1 MKNINLPIITNF
13 NSNNQNNIANRGKS
27 LKTNPSDKRIK
38 SKMKRAVSNPKL
50 NANNKSKNEETKSF
64 IEEMKNGSFNILV
77 CVRCRPLSSSEKQ
90 LSSYET
96 IKIMDKM
103 VILTDPIEYNGPTAI
118 FKNRN
123 KDQTYA
129 FDYAFDKFT
138 KQKTVFE
145 KSTKFLIDGVVNGY
159 NATVFAYGATGAG
172 KTYTMLGTELNPG
185 IMVLTL
191 EELFDKVK
199 GVKLAMICSAVI
211 FVAAVIAALY
221 LRRPAG
227 GTLVEIVQNG
237 KHIATVDLSP
247 RPACN
252 QYSWLRVI
260 RHFEPEMPCIISEPH
275 LILSEI
281 MKYLLKR
288 YMIHITED
296 KKLLSALSE

>member
-27 LKTNPSDKRIK
+27 LKTNPSDKGIK

>member
-1 MKNINLPIITNF
+1 MINNQQNNQSKNVTLPLLTDRRSNILSNNINN
-13 NSNNQNNIANRGKS
+13 NSNNNNIINE
-27 LKTNPSDKRIK
+27 N
-38 SKMKRAVSNPKL
+38 L
-50 NANNKSKNEETKSF
+50 NNNKIEDETKNY
-64 IEEMKNGSFNILV
+64 IDDLKKGSYNILV
-77 CVRCRPLSSSEKQ
+77 VVRCRPLSILESQ
-90 LSSYET
+90 ISSYET
-96 IKIMDKM
+96 IRIMDNKM
-103 VILTDPIEYNGPTAI
+103 VVLMDPIEYNGPNSV
-118 FKNRN
+118 FKNRSREI
-123 KDQTYA
+123 TYA
-129 FDYAFDKFT
+129 FDFAFDKYST
-138 KQKTVFE
+138 QKE
-145 KSTKFLIDGVVNGY
+145 IYDHSTKFLLDGVVNGY

>member
-1 MKNINLPIITNF
+1 MC
-13 NSNNQNNIANRGKS
+13 SMS
-27 LKTNPSDKRIK
+27 
-38 SKMKRAVSNPKL
+38 
-50 NANNKSKNEETKSF
+50 SF
-64 IEEMKNGSFNILV
+64 IFL
-77 CVRCRPLSSSEKQ
+77 
-90 LSSYET
+90 T

>member
-27 LKTNPSDKRIK
+27 LKTNPSDKRII
-38 SKMKRAVSNPKL
+38 SKMKRAVSNPKI